1 MKLVLFYAPWCGH
14 SKNMLGDY
22 DSVISQYDNKD
33 MNGVTLSIIKIDMD
47 KNSEGAK
54 EYNVEVKGFPT
65 LYTFVE
71 VNGKLVGQPF
81 SPRDEKGIVGELEK
95 RTQSLN

>member
-1 MKLVLFYAPWCGH
+1 
-14 SKNMLGDY
+14 MLADY
-22 DSVISQYDNKD
+22 KSVTSQYDNKV

-47 KNSEGAK
+47 ANPEGAK

-65 LYTFVE
+65 LYTFVD
-71 VNGKLVGQPF
+71 VDGKMVGQPF
-81 SPRDEKGIVGELEK
+81 SPRDEKGIIGELEK